1 MTTTFSSPPR
11 EHAALRQVGLGLVEL
26 VLVSG
31 LYVVYKLGRLLAAD
45 RGEAARAHARLV
57 HHLERVLHLPSE
69 AAIQGAVHSV
79 RLLEAANVYYV
90 SVHFPVTI
98 AFLVWGFVVRPR
110 AEYLWARRLLVVI
123 TLLGLAAHIAFP
135 LAPPRMF
142 PRWGFLDTMT
152 TYGPSAYDG
161 ASGALVNQ
169 YAAMPS
175 LHIGWAVLIAVVVCR
190 TGPRWLAAAACL
202 HALTT
207 IAVVI
212 VTANHWLLDGVVAMG
227 LLGVALLVVPG
238 PARACL
244 PIAGGC
250 QRRPGRAMARRR
262 CEGRLDVFRAL
273 APPPACVLGGAGAAM
288 NWETRPSRGRGGRRA
303 PRRTAGSRLAAAPA
317 PRCRPGP

>member
-1 MTTTFSSPPR
+1 MSTAFSSSPQ
-11 EHAALRQVGLGLVEL
+11 HAALRKLGLGVIEL
-26 VLVSG
+26 LLVSG

-45 RGEAARAHARLV
+45 RTDAARTHARLV

-90 SVHFPVTI
+90 SAHFPITI
-98 AFLVWGFVVRPR
+98 AFLVWGFVARPR

-123 TLLGLAAHIAFP
+123 TLLGLVVHIVFP

-175 LHIGWAVLIAVVVCR
+175 LHIGWAVLIAVVVLR
-190 TGPRWLAAAACL
+190 TGPRPVALVACL

-207 IAVVI
+207 VTVVI
-212 VTANHWLLDGVVAMG
+212 VTANHWLLDGLVALA

-238 PARACL
+238 PATE
-244 PIAGGC
+244 
-250 QRRPGRAMARRR
+250 RP
-262 CEGRLDVFRAL
+262 
-273 APPPACVLGGAGAAM
+273 APPREPA
-288 NWETRPSRGRGGRRA
+288 ER
-303 PRRTAGSRLAAAPA
+303 AGSGSTAPA
-317 PRCRPGP
+317 SRELARCGR